1 MPLSDLRLPGA
12 ALLAG
17 ALLAAGAPAAAQTPP
32 VAPTTTAPAQPPQG
46 YAPAPTYPQP
56 GTPQPGSPQ
65 PGYPQPGYPQ
75 QGYPQPGYPQPGYPQ
90 PGYPQPGYPQ
100 PGYPQQGYPQPGYP
114 QPGYP
119 QSGYPQPGY
128 PQPGYPPGYYPPGAA
143 PPAYYGPPGTYG
155 TPPKPHR
162 RVNTRAI
169 ISGSIMLGLS
179 WTISSIVAAV
189 VGKGY
194 EALYVPVAG
203 PFIALGTTGVL
214 DARTAST
221 DLATILILDGVVQIG
236 GMVSIILG
244 AAGESS
250 AGDWARSP
258 LVPTVGVGLGNAQLK
273 WQF

>member
-1 MPLSDLRLPGA
+1 MSLSDLRLPGA

-17 ALLAAGAPAAAQTPP
+17 ALLAGCGPAAAQAPP
-32 VAPTTTAPAQPPQG
+32 MAPTTTAPAQPPQG
-46 YAPAPTYPQP
+46 YAPAP
-56 GTPQPGSPQ
+56 GAAQ
-65 PGYPQPGYPQ
+65 PGYPQPGAPQ
-75 QGYPQPGYPQPGYPQ
+75 SGVAQPGAPQP
-90 PGYPQPGYPQ
+90 
-100 PGYPQQGYPQPGYP
+100 GYPQPGYP

-128 PQPGYPPGYYPPGAA
+128 PQPGYPPGVA

-162 RVNTRAI
+162 RVNTKAI
-169 ISGSIMLGLS
+169 ISGSVMLGLS
-179 WTISSIVAAV
+179 WTISAIVAAT

-221 DLATILILDGVVQIG
+221 DLATILILDGVVQVG
-236 GMVSIILG
+236 GMVSILLG
-244 AAGESS
+244 VAGESS
-250 AGDWARSP
+250 GGDWARSP
-258 LVPTVGVGLGNAQLK
+258 LVPTVGIGPRNAQLK